1 MGTPNQNNNSVLP
14 LISSFL
20 FNSSEPLWTWEACN
34 EHVTAW
40 LGKVLRE
47 NDHLLAEVRPAHSP
61 SCLQSHAR
69 LLFGHES
76 AARAYVRSEHVRH
89 RALEMYCRFA
99 PAHLDAQIA
108 HVRTS
113 TPPGAE
119 QEERIRR
126 LRARVEQQA
135 PLRALTCLMV
145 ACKVAGERQ
154 VLPERPRLNPQILQR
169 LLETEGFL
177 YSFGDIVRSE
187 KRVLEQLQFRCFKT
201 TTALEMLQLLL
212 CAVVLDCVGDGAKD
226 SAIQCQFLTSLET
239 LHRTSV
245 RLLECAL
252 LNRVRVYDDFYH
264 SVTGRRHLEARHRPT
279 FERISQDQVL
289 FVGAALV
296 AGEGRLQRGGGGS
309 RGVLPEGPHGD
320 SLGGLPRVVPLRPEV
335 RQAEV
340 WQTEGG
346 ALVSHVNDSFTDDTQ
361 PVKLVGKAPS
371 GGSKERASSSL
382 EVWQTEGGAL
392 VSHVND
398 SFTDDTQPVKL
409 VGKAPSGGSKERAS
423 SSL

>member
-1 MGTPNQNNNSVLP
+1 
-14 LISSFL
+14 
-20 FNSSEPLWTWEACN
+20 
-34 EHVTAW
+34 
-40 LGKVLRE
+40 
-47 NDHLLAEVRPAHSP
+47 
-61 SCLQSHAR
+61 
-69 LLFGHES
+69 
-76 AARAYVRSEHVRH
+76 
-89 RALEMYCRFA
+89 MYCRFA

-335 RQAEV
+335 RQASSR
-340 WQTEGG
+340 EGG
-346 ALVSHVNDSFTDDTQ
+346 GRNEEEEKAGGGRGRLWGAVSVRRGASWAEFD
-361 PVKLVGKAPS
+361 
-371 GGSKERASSSL
+371 GGIDVVAVVVIISSSSSSSL
-382 EVWQTEGGAL
+382 
-392 VSHVND
+392 
-398 SFTDDTQPVKL
+398 
-409 VGKAPSGGSKERAS
+409 S
-423 SSL
+423 SSIIIIIIVIITIIIMTAIITTTIIITIIGMMLLLLFIQRIFFLNSNRHHRHQRQY